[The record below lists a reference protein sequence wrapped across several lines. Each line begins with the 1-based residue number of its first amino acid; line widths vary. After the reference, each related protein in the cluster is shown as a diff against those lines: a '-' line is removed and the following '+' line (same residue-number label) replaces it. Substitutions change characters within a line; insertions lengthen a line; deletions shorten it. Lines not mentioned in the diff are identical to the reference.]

1 VSFNIFDIVDNTE
14 ALDNSKLVLIQNEDA
29 NENNRLNKEP
39 ENNAEFEINEENNS
53 DISQTDI
60 SDTFS
65 SDSENDEVIVELE
78 NDNDELDD
86 FIYENATLKISQFN
100 FLMTLFISRFSLSKK
115 CSKDLLKLICF
126 LLPQPHKIKKNIEKL
141 YRYHDIKKTLK
152 EIVCSSCWT
161 PKINVNSHCENKDC
175 SFNNCSNV
183 NESGLEVFYLDTT
196 LQLEAI
202 LKREGA
208 NILKYKNVK

>member
-1 VSFNIFDIVDNTE
+1 MSLNIFDIVDKTE

-29 NENNRLNKEP
+29 NENNRLNKET

-100 FLMTLFISRFSLSKK
+100 FLMTLFISRFSLRKK
-115 CSKDLLKLICF
+115 CS
-126 LLPQPHKIKKNIEKL
+126 
-141 YRYHDIKKTLK
+141 
-152 EIVCSSCWT
+152 
-161 PKINVNSHCENKDC
+161 
-175 SFNNCSNV
+175 
-183 NESGLEVFYLDTT
+183 
-196 LQLEAI
+196 
-202 LKREGA
+202 
-208 NILKYKNVK
+208 

>member
-1 VSFNIFDIVDNTE
+1 VSLNIFDIVDNTE

-115 CSKDLLKLICF
+115 CSF
-126 LLPQPHKIKKNIEKL
+126 
-141 YRYHDIKKTLK
+141 
-152 EIVCSSCWT
+152 
-161 PKINVNSHCENKDC
+161 
-175 SFNNCSNV
+175 
-183 NESGLEVFYLDTT
+183 
-196 LQLEAI
+196 
-202 LKREGA
+202 
-208 NILKYKNVK
+208 